1 MVYIEDR
8 ISDLESTVKELR
20 EEIMEFK
27 AGEKKRKISQVS
39 QEELDKAVA
48 EAVRELKELIEK
60 KAEKED
66 QAQLQAQLQVIVKEA
81 LANHKPEVSNGKGAI
96 TEERL
101 AQAVN
106 GIQTAINA
114 KLGTAVTQPQLQQ
127 QLNQALQGLTQG
139 INQKVNQHQMA
150 QAVQQSTQIM
160 NQKVQSALN
169 MCQSLQFAVQSNQ
182 EQLNHMK
189 ESGGLSNLGQNWLDL
204 DLNDQSPFDPT
215 RTYRLRIED
224 GPDSRWLH
232 SSAVAMGQ
240 IHTCCS
246 IS

>member
-8 ISDLESTVKELR
+8 ISDLENTVKELR
-20 EEIMEFK
+20 EEITEFK

-66 QAQLQAQLQVIVKEA
+66 QAQLQVIVKEA

-150 QAVQQSTQIM
+150 QAVQQ
-160 NQKVQSALN
+160 
-169 MCQSLQFAVQSNQ
+169 
-182 EQLNHMK
+182 
-189 ESGGLSNLGQNWLDL
+189 
-204 DLNDQSPFDPT
+204 
-215 RTYRLRIED
+215 
-224 GPDSRWLH
+224 
-232 SSAVAMGQ
+232 
-240 IHTCCS
+240 
-246 IS
+246 